1 MPISPICNGF
11 EMGGPEPALLLAFG
25 IKMGPYEALFRKYY
39 LTEPTIFLFGDTD
52 MLPFT
57 R

>member
-1 MPISPICNGF
+1 
-11 EMGGPEPALLLAFG
+11 MGGPEPALLLAFG